1 MATAPNERPN
11 DPNQKSDVQN
21 TDDAYYDR
29 ILRILRISLV
39 IMLLWTVVNIALL
52 ISSRASVGNW
62 GGPGKNNSISS
73 LATDVSI
80 LRPANWILPESLRLN
95 LDEPTATINYTDLN
109 KWNESI
115 EWRHVYE

>member
-11 DPNQKSDVQN
+11 DPNQEPDIQN
-21 TDDAYYDR
+21 TDDAYYDWVLR
-29 ILRILRISLV
+29 ILRILLV
-39 IMLLWTVVNIALL
+39 IMLLWTFVNIALL
-52 ISSRASVGNW
+52 ISSRVQARYW
-62 GGPGKNNSISS
+62 GALDRINSISS
-73 LATDVSI
+73 ISTDISI
-80 LRPANWILPESLRLN
+80 LKPVNWDLPESLRPN